1 MTNPHLIQQ
10 LLTPS
15 DASSSKHSLHE
26 RITSSSIDDYSIKQ
40 ATDKSQVMYPVLV
53 SPDGFVDDRYL
64 LYLKED
70 NNDLFN
76 FFSYLLNLTRNETL
90 EQITDYEESSPGFE
104 SAVVVAL
111 FQVFIIILVFF
122 CVVFMYKCNSIMKVC
137 GKYIIPEAKPLEE
150 ELYNDKRNFIDYL
163 CLPFPSCYR
172 LKKLMRRKRKNRDRH
187 KR

>member
-40 ATDKSQVMYPVLV
+40 ETDKSQVMHPVLV

-76 FFSYLLNLTRNETL
+76 FFPYLLNLTLLSKTVIHEYSTFFL
-90 EQITDYEESSPGFE
+90 ES
-104 SAVVVAL
+104 
-111 FQVFIIILVFF
+111 ILN
-122 CVVFMYKCNSIMKVC
+122 YH
-137 GKYIIPEAKPLEE
+137 
-150 ELYNDKRNFIDYL
+150 
-163 CLPFPSCYR
+163 CY
-172 LKKLMRRKRKNRDRH
+172 
-187 KR
+187 